1 VLKLRYVAAL
11 SIAAI
16 ALSGSVATG
25 SAGVSTPTDV
35 VAISPVGVT
44 VGVAHPVTVTFAGN
58 IEDRAAAEHSFGIAS
73 PGAPEGDFTW
83 LNDRVLQWSPSGF
96 WPAHSDITVTAGG
109 AKASFQTGSTTVGV
123 ADIGAHTFTVS
134 IDGQVVREMPASMG
148 KPKHPTPIGTFAA
161 LEKQSLVIMDSR
173 TIGIPLSDPEGYK
186 LSVNDAVR
194 VTWGGVYVHSAPWS
208 VGSQGYENVSHGC
221 INLSPDNAAWYYDT
235 VRIGDP
241 IIVQS

>member
-123 ADIGAHTFTVS
+123 ADIGAHT
-134 IDGQVVREMPASMG
+134 RPC
-148 KPKHPTPIGTFAA
+148 TPPGERGAGA
-161 LEKQSLVIMDSR
+161 
-173 TIGIPLSDPEGYK
+173 PEQRG
-186 LSVNDAVR
+186 N
-194 VTWGGVYVHSAPWS
+194 GGR
-208 VGSQGYENVSHGC
+208 GSQWR
-221 INLSPDNAAWYYDT
+221 LS
-235 VRIGDP
+235 
-241 IIVQS
+241 